1 VTLPDVGDLKE
12 ELLVASGRPFVV
24 ERDQR
29 TAVRF
34 GDESVW
40 STTLAADRHV
50 TVATL
55 VAFANAPPL
64 EYYKQ
69 RYGRAE
75 RPTEFLVQPSPEFV
89 AFMARLDP
97 GVAQMIVVRPAVHAD
112 VNWTVRDA
120 ADPFLVPRVLIG
132 ADGMLTLTTRTRPV
146 VALAMTPDLAD
157 RLSEAAEL
165 RNRTSVGVYVVA
177 QPTTTVGILAR
188 VIAAIQADEWHS
200 VHLSLAAPP

>member
-1 VTLPDVGDLKE
+1 MTLPDVGDLKE

-75 RPTEFLVQPSPEFV
+75 RQG
-89 AFMARLDP
+89 ARRRRRD
-97 GVAQMIVVRPAVHAD
+97 GGGGGGGRRRGGGRRPA
-112 VNWTVRDA
+112 RGG
-120 ADPFLVPRVLIG
+120 R
-132 ADGMLTLTTRTRPV
+132 RR
-146 VALAMTPDLAD
+146 
-157 RLSEAAEL
+157 
-165 RNRTSVGVYVVA
+165 
-177 QPTTTVGILAR
+177 
-188 VIAAIQADEWHS
+188 
-200 VHLSLAAPP
+200 